1 MKMQRESDM
10 QHDDGNLFVA
20 VAGIIGAGKSSFV
33 RHLSEITGW
42 TPFYEPVETN
52 PYLEKFYADMPR
64 YALEMQIF
72 LLAKRFESHQ
82 KINWLEEPV
91 IQDRTIYEDTM
102 FAQILHD
109 LGHIDELG
117 YATYKRLFHIYKR
130 YLVYPD
136 VLIYLNVSPEVA
148 LKRTRKRARAGEEAV
163 SLEYLNLLHCEYEVW
178 IEEMAKYTAVLDLD
192 WNTKDESEASMRW
205 AHERV
210 LELVENR
217 QPFIKSIRRL

>member
-1 MKMQRESDM
+1 ME
-10 QHDDGNLFVA
+10 HDDGNLFVA

-33 RHLSEITGW
+33 RHLAEITGW
-42 TPFYEPVETN
+42 LPHYEPVETN

-64 YALEMQIF
+64 WALEMQVF
-72 LLAKRFESHQ
+72 LLAKRFEMHQ
-82 KINWLEEPV
+82 KINWTEEPV

-102 FAQILHD
+102 FAKILHD

-136 VLIYLNVSPEVA
+136 VLVYLNVSPEVA
-148 LKRTRKRARAGEEAV
+148 LERTRSRGRAGEDKV
-163 SLEYLNLLHCEYEVW
+163 TLDYLRLLHREYEVW
-178 IEEMAKYTAVLDLD
+178 IGEMAKYTAVLDLD
-192 WNTKDESEASMRW
+192 WNTKDESPASMRW
-205 AHERV
+205 AHEKI
-210 LELVENR
+210 LEFVENR

>member
-1 MKMQRESDM
+1 M
-10 QHDDGNLFVA
+10 QHDDDKLFVA

-33 RHLSEITGW
+33 RHLAGITGW

-72 LLAKRFESHQ
+72 LLSKRFETHQ

-102 FAQILHD
+102 FAKILHD
-109 LGHIDELG
+109 LGHIDDLG

-130 YLVYPD
+130 YLIYPD
-136 VLIYLNVSPEVA
+136 VLVYLNVSPQVA
-148 LKRTRKRARAGEEAV
+148 LERTRKRARPGEGAV
-163 SLEYLNLLHCEYEVW
+163 SLDYLRLLHSEYEIW
-178 IEEMAKYTAVLDLD
+178 IAEMAKYTAVLDLD
-192 WNTKDESEASMRW
+192 WNARDESEASMKQ
-205 AHERV
+205 AHERI
-210 LELVENR
+210 LEFTESR

>member
-1 MKMQRESDM
+1 M

-33 RHLSEITGW
+33 RNLSNKTGW
-42 TPFYEPVETN
+42 VPFYEPVKTN

-72 LLAKRFESHQ
+72 LLAKRFEMHQ
-82 KINWLEEPV
+82 KINWMEEPI

-102 FAQILHD
+102 FAKILYD

-130 YLVYPD
+130 YLIYPD
-136 VLIYLNVSPEVA
+136 VIIYLNVSPEVA
-148 LKRTRKRARAGEEAV
+148 LERTRKRARAGEDAV
-163 SLEYLNLLHCEYEVW
+163 SLDYLQLLHSEYETW
-178 IEEMAKYTAVLDLD
+178 IGEMAKYTAVLDLD
-192 WNTKDESEASMRW
+192 WNDRDESPESMAW
-205 AHERV
+205 AHDKI
-210 LELVENR
+210 LELMKDR